1 MVANGLTASSSCNG
15 YGRYVGS
22 NVGYFRIGPSHSSV
36 LSMARSY
43 PASTSCHG
51 PSSCLGRI
59 TPHPGR
65 RGRRSGLPAG
75 EAIATG
81 IWTNCAFSCSL
92 SRHAVPGA
100 SEPEQTEILLRPAV
114 GSQVRHP
121 GLDHGRGDNRIVW
134 IHLDTVGAPL
144 VDDRHCGRRRWRGSH
159 AFRPFFGCG
168 ALERKRGLQLGHVGC
183 TAGAP
188 LAESGNVAGR

>member
-1 MVANGLTASSSCNG
+1 ATIRNRGHSLAGWRILRKTRMVANGLTASSSCNG

-36 LSMARSY
+36 LSMARAYSLQ
-43 PASTSCHG
+43 PRVTAPLRVSVGSPPTRVVG
-51 PSSCLGRI
+51 GVDQVCL
-59 TPHPGR
+59 
-65 RGRRSGLPAG
+65 LG

-134 IHLDTVGAPL
+134 IHLDTV
-144 VDDRHCGRRRWRGSH
+144 
-159 AFRPFFGCG
+159 
-168 ALERKRGLQLGHVGC
+168 
-183 TAGAP
+183 
-188 LAESGNVAGR
+188 